1 MEITST
7 NQATTKAHSFIER
20 LFAKAGIQI
29 NGSNS
34 WDIRIHNARF
44 YQRLI
49 KQGSLGLGESYM
61 DGWWDVERLDQ
72 FFYRI
77 LTARLDQYVKPTLQ
91 TFLYH
96 LQAVIFNQQTKLRS
110 KKVAHQHYDLGNDFY
125 LSFLDPYNQ
134 YTCGYF
140 KETDDLNIAQKQKL
154 DLICK
159 KLRLSEK
166 DRVLDIGCGW
176 GGFAKYAAEN
186 YGCSVHGI
194 TISNEQLKYARDFCQ
209 DLPVTIENK
218 DYRDLKGTYDK
229 IVVCG
234 MIEHVGYRN
243 YRRLMQVVEQ
253 NLAKGGLFLLH
264 TIGGNISSKLADR
277 WITRYIFPNSQI
289 PSASQLTSAL
299 EGLFTIED
307 WHNFG
312 PYYVP
317 TLKAWYA
324 NFKRN
329 WESFRSKYGE
339 RFYRMWS
346 YYLLSSAGAFQAR
359 DLQLWQIVLSK
370 MGSPQRYE
378 SIR

>member
-77 LTARLDQYVKPTLQ
+77 LTARLDQFVKPTLQ

-176 GGFAKYAAEN
+176 GGFVKYAAEN

-209 DLPVTIENK
+209 DLPVTIENRGLPGSE
-218 DYRDLKGTYDK
+218 RDL
-229 IVVCG
+229 
-234 MIEHVGYRN
+234 
-243 YRRLMQVVEQ
+243 
-253 NLAKGGLFLLH
+253 
-264 TIGGNISSKLADR
+264 
-277 WITRYIFPNSQI
+277 
-289 PSASQLTSAL
+289 
-299 EGLFTIED
+299 
-307 WHNFG
+307 
-312 PYYVP
+312 
-317 TLKAWYA
+317 
-324 NFKRN
+324 
-329 WESFRSKYGE
+329 
-339 RFYRMWS
+339 
-346 YYLLSSAGAFQAR
+346 
-359 DLQLWQIVLSK
+359 
-370 MGSPQRYE
+370 
-378 SIR
+378 

>member
-1 MEITST
+1 
-7 NQATTKAHSFIER
+7 
-20 LFAKAGIQI
+20 
-29 NGSNS
+29 
-34 WDIRIHNARF
+34 
-44 YQRLI
+44 
-49 KQGSLGLGESYM
+49 
-61 DGWWDVERLDQ
+61 
-72 FFYRI
+72 
-77 LTARLDQYVKPTLQ
+77 
-91 TFLYH
+91 
-96 LQAVIFNQQTKLRS
+96 
-110 KKVAHQHYDLGNDFY
+110 
-125 LSFLDPYNQ
+125 
-134 YTCGYF
+134 
-140 KETDDLNIAQKQKL
+140 
-154 DLICK
+154 
-159 KLRLSEK
+159 
-166 DRVLDIGCGW
+166 
-176 GGFAKYAAEN
+176 
-186 YGCSVHGI
+186 
-194 TISNEQLKYARDFCQ
+194 
-209 DLPVTIENK
+209 
-218 DYRDLKGTYDK
+218 
-229 IVVCG
+229 